1 MLTRAHRVILSGILT
16 YYDKNK
22 IWPTPTNVAQ
32 LLNIAESTAD
42 RAYAAFIARGY
53 LTRSGHGRY
62 RPLHAEENALDILQC
77 IYETMIQH
85 GYCPTNTE
93 LSEKVHLN
101 VNAIA
106 RNLRSLESMG
116 YIRIVHDE
124 FGRYFEI
131 RRFR

>member
-16 YYDKNK
+16 YYDKTK
-22 IWPTPTNVAQ
+22 SWPTPTNVAR

-53 LTRSGHGRY
+53 LARARHGRY
-62 RPLHAEENALDILQC
+62 RLLHAQENALDILQC

-85 GYCPTNTE
+85 GYCPTNRE
-93 LSEKVHLN
+93 LSEKLN
-101 VNAIA
+101 LNENAIGLH
-106 RNLRSLESMG
+106 LRSLESMG
-116 YIRIVHDE
+116 YIRIIHDE

>member
-1 MLTRAHRVILSGILT
+1 MLTRPLRVILGGILT
-16 YYDKNK
+16 YYDKTK
-22 IWPTPTNVAQ
+22 SWPTPTNVAR

-53 LTRSGHGRY
+53 LTRARHGRY
-62 RPLHAEENALDILQC
+62 RLLHAEENALNVLQC

-85 GYCPTNTE
+85 GYCPTNRE

-101 VNAIA
+101 VNAIT

>member
-1 MLTRAHRVILSGILT
+1 MLTRSHRVILSGILT
-16 YYDKNK
+16 YYDKTK
-22 IWPTPTNVAQ
+22 AWPTPTNVAQ
-32 LLNIAESTAD
+32 LLNIAESTTD

-53 LTRSGHGRY
+53 LTRAGHGRY
-62 RPLHAEENALDILQC
+62 RLLHAEENALNVLQC

-85 GYCPTNTE
+85 NYCPTNRE
-93 LSEKVHLN
+93 LAEKLDLN
-101 VNAIA
+101 ENVIG
-106 RNLRSLESMG
+106 RHLRSLERMG